1 MLHPKTKAK
10 QKFCCPNLHTF
21 SLYLLVEKETLQTFP
36 LLGCIILY
44 LGLWP
49 LDHNVGSG
57 SEIHDVYEGLNVL
70 TQKQPRTSLLNVS
83 KDI

>member
-36 LLGCIILY
+36 LLGCIILI
-44 LGLWP
+44 LGSLA
-49 LDHNVGSG
+49 SG
-57 SEIHDVYEGLNVL
+57 
-70 TQKQPRTSLLNVS
+70 P
-83 KDI
+83 